1 MFSVFGQTGR
11 TFHGS
16 WEDLRK
22 VTPTLAISRAH
33 AVQPVGAQSLDTNPP
48 PPEAHAPSPDLVHR
62 AALAAYAQTTRGDGQ
77 RHPLSRVEAIMTHDV
92 VAITDSFSVAQAWDV
107 LVQRHLGQVPV
118 LSQAGALVGL
128 FSRADLMRKDRLPAA
143 DTHVLVWKALLAQS
157 VADLMWTPIPAVAA
171 DTDIRR
177 VARVLLDT
185 GLPGLP
191 VVKDDGALEGFVSR
205 SDILRAVVADPPLD
219 LWT

>member
-1 MFSVFGQTGR
+1 MFSVFGQSGR

-33 AVQPVGAQSLDTNPP
+33 AVNPVGSQSLDTNPP
-48 PPEAHAPSPDLVHR
+48 PERHPHSPDLVHR
-62 AALAAYAQTTRGDGQ
+62 AALAAYAQTTKGDGH
-77 RHPLSRVEAIMTHDV
+77 RHPLSRVEAIMSRDV
-92 VAITDSFSVAQAWDV
+92 VAITDSFTVAQAWDL
-107 LVQRHLGQVPV
+107 LVQHHLGQVPV

-143 DTHVLVWKALLAQS
+143 DTHVLVWKALLIQN

-171 DTDIRR
+171 ETDIRR

-191 VVKDDGALEGFVSR
+191 VVKDDGSLEGFVSR